1 MRGDRVVIARANG
14 REMHRVK
21 RIHVLTGPHALQ
33 NPFADK
39 IPEFVFDS
47 AIPQTFR
54 KSILFASL
62 NFDRKNL

>member
-1 MRGDRVVIARANG
+1 MSCEEIVWSSRVQTAENAQG
-14 REMHRVK
+14 K
-21 RIHVLTGPHALQ
+21 RILTGPHALQ

-39 IPEFVFDS
+39 IPELVFDS

>member
-1 MRGDRVVIARANG
+1 MY
-14 REMHRVK
+14 MY
-21 RIHVLTGPHALQ
+21 LQ
-33 NPFADK
+33 DLPFADK
-39 IPEFVFDS
+39 NLELVFDS

>member
-21 RIHVLTGPHALQ
+21 RILTGPHALQ

-39 IPEFVFDS
+39 ILELVFDS

-54 KSILFASL
+54 KSTLFASL
-62 NFDRKNL
+62 IFDRKNL

>member
-21 RIHVLTGPHALQ
+21 RILTGPHALQ

-39 IPEFVFDS
+39 ILVFDS